1 MKYSEK
7 PIAVM
12 QPYFLPYL
20 GYFQLIHAVSTFVL
34 FDDVT
39 FIKKGWINRNRIL
52 TLQGEHMFSI
62 PMLKASQNK
71 LICDHKI
78 FDISSFAEHFT
89 KLIESNYKSA
99 PYYNQGIEIVRKI
112 LDNLSSDLTDTC
124 HHSIDVICQALD
136 LECQIIRS
144 SDLDNDKTLKAENKV
159 ADIVQL
165 LNGKTYVNLPSG
177 REIYHA
183 DYFQSKGLTLK
194 FIQPKEPEPYS
205 QIIPGFIPNLSIIDL
220 LMSASANKI
229 KAWITHYDICD

>member
-1 MKYSEK
+1 MKYSDNT
-7 PIAVM
+7 IAVM

-20 GYFQLIHAVSTFVL
+20 GYFQLIHAAKTFVL
-34 FDDVT
+34 FDDVN
-39 FIKKGWINRNRIL
+39 FIKKGWIHRNRIL

-62 PMLKASQNK
+62 PIVKASQNK

-78 FDISSFAEHFT
+78 FDVSNFAEHFK

-99 PYYNQGIEIVRKI
+99 PYYNQGIEIVRRI
-112 LDNLSSDLTDTC
+112 LDNLSSDLTDIC
-124 HHSIDVICQALD
+124 HHSIEVICQALD
-136 LECQIIRS
+136 LECQLIRS
-144 SDLDNDKTLKAENKV
+144 SGLDNDKTLKAENKV

-165 LNGKTYVNLPSG
+165 LSRKTYVNLPGG

-194 FIQPKEPEPYS
+194 FIQSKAAEPYS

-220 LMSASANKI
+220 LMSVSANQI